1 MQKSVDKAAE
11 GTQELAIFQI
21 DDMSCGLD
29 TSRVREIIKNT
40 QITRVHLAPD
50 YVSGVINLRGEI
62 ATVID
67 LRKKFGLP
75 VSETPENLEIVVVR
89 QGAENIGFLVD
100 RVRDV
105 IWAENRNITPPP
117 SNISG
122 VTGIY
127 FEGVYK
133 MEKEL
138 VAILNIEELLK
149 IGE

>member
-1 MQKSVDKAAE
+1 MQQTAGKSSQNTK
-11 GTQELAIFQI
+11 ELAIFQVG
-21 DDMSCGLD
+21 DMPCGLE
-29 TSRVREIIKNT
+29 TSWVREIIKNT
-40 QITRVHLAPD
+40 QITKVHLAPD
-50 YVSGVINLRGEI
+50 YVRGVINLRGEI

-67 LRKKFGLP
+67 LRKKFSLDPFEDNG
-75 VSETPENLEIVVVR
+75 ETEIVVVR
-89 QGAENIGFLVD
+89 RSSENIGILVD

-105 IWAENRNITPPP
+105 VWADGKDITPPP

-127 FEGVYK
+127 FEGIYK

-149 IGE
+149 ID